1 MPLFCDVA
9 LAVPLD
15 MAFTYAIPPGME
27 PVVGGRV
34 LVPFRQQRMSGI
46 VVELHDRAPQG
57 IDDFRNDGKEER
69 VRPQGLQPDFL
80 AMPGSAANEVAER
93 VEFETSAAKA
103 AIENN
108 PLTAALKR
116 CATPNQIFP
125 AASKAAPVHKS
136 VPADPPISKASSNA
150 KAAWIRSVIEAL
162 DVAPVLDEQLLKL
175 GRWIADYYLAPIGEV
190 FRTMLPLVAEFKRTI
205 TYRITDQG
213 HMALHL
219 AGMSGSPARSQR
231 TPDEQLVEFR
241 VLDYLA
247 EREGVREQSLRG
259 ATKVSKA
266 LLAGMVRKKWIA
278 REDVSAV
285 RDAVRT
291 IKVAVLLGAEAASEG
306 KIAEAS
312 PPPDGPEARPHTETQ
327 HPQNERSAGDSP
339 AVAGA
344 TSPRS
349 SLAKKLNNNQRALI
363 DALAAAGG
371 RLPVET
377 LRDLDV
383 PRTTLATLVR
393 RGLIEIVEE
402 PEDRT
407 APKLKPR
414 RSPFEF
420 EFSPAQKEAVK
431 QILESVGAR
440 KFTGMLLHGVTGS
453 GKTAVYLAVMREVL
467 EQGRSSILLVP
478 EIGLTPAMAADL
490 IQVFGDE
497 VAILHSGLSDDE
509 RAEQW
514 HRIKR
519 GEARVVVGTRSA
531 VFAPVSDL
539 ALVIVDEE
547 QDSSYKQEETPRY
560 HARDVAVMRAKMA
573 GAVVVLG
580 SATPSLESYYNA
592 KKHKYALLELPD
604 RVEQRPLPEVEILDM
619 RQEFQETGQEQVI
632 SRKLAEEIRE
642 RLEKKEQVMVLLNR
656 RGYSPVV
663 LCRACGE
670 TLQCKNC
677 AVSMTHHK
685 REHKMECHY
694 CGHVAQIP
702 NKCAKCG
709 SEYVY
714 FVGTG
719 SEKLEELLHGMFPQA
734 RIGRLDRDTVR
745 GREDF
750 ERALNALNE
759 GELDMLVGT
768 QMIAKGHDVH
778 GVTLVGVV
786 GADHALS
793 LPDFRAAERTFQLLT
808 QVAGRAGRGNSPGKV
823 VLQTYFPDHYA
834 VQFAARHDFAGFY
847 DKELQFRSWMHY
859 PPYSA
864 IANVVIRSEKLDE
877 ALAWSGELGR
887 WFEKTR
893 HEGIRVLGP
902 AAAPILRLKRDY
914 RYHFILKSPSREKM
928 NALLRAML
936 KEAAA
941 KKIPRTQVIV
951 DVDAVWLM

>member
-15 MAFTYAIPPGME
+15 MVFTYANPSGME

-46 VVELHDRAPQG
+46 VVDLHDRPPQ
-57 IDDFRNDGKEER
+57 INTK
-69 VRPQGLQPDFL
+69 
-80 AMPGSAANEVAER
+80 
-93 VEFETSAAKA
+93 K
-103 AIENN
+103 
-108 PLTAALKR
+108 
-116 CATPNQIFP
+116 
-125 AASKAAPVHKS
+125 
-136 VPADPPISKASSNA
+136 
-150 KAAWIRSVIEAL
+150 VIEAL
-162 DVAPVLDEQLLKL
+162 DLSPVLDEQLLKL
-175 GRWIADYYLAPIGEV
+175 GKWIADYYLAPVGEV
-190 FRTMLPLVAEFKRTI
+190 FRTMLPLSAEFKRAI
-205 TYRITDQG
+205 TYRITGEGQ
-213 HMALHL
+213 MALHL
-219 AGMSGSPARSQR
+219 AGMSGSPARSRR

-247 EREGVREQSLRG
+247 ERESVREERLRG
-259 ATKVSKA
+259 ATGVSKA
-266 LLAGMVRKKWIA
+266 LLTGMVRKKWIA
-278 REDVSAV
+278 REDVSAA
-285 RDAVRT
+285 RDAART
-291 IKVAVLLGAEAASEG
+291 VKVALLRSIETSVPPLTEFDDGAPG
-306 KIAEAS
+306 V
-312 PPPDGPEARPHTETQ
+312 PARST
-327 HPQNERSAGDSP
+327 GDSP
-339 AVAGA
+339 AVARA
-344 TSPRS
+344 SRLRS
-349 SLAKKLNNNQRALI
+349 LPPPKLNHNQRTLI
-363 DALAAAGG
+363 ETLAAAGG
-371 RLPVET
+371 RVAVET
-377 LRDLDV
+377 IRGLDV
-383 PRTTLATLVR
+383 PRTTLSTLVR
-393 RGLIEIVEE
+393 RGLVELIDE
-402 PEDRT
+402 PQGFT
-407 APKLKPR
+407 MSKIKPR
-414 RSPFEF
+414 PSPFEF
-420 EFSPAQKEAVK
+420 EFNPAQKEALAKALDGV
-431 QILESVGAR
+431 SSR
-440 KFTGMLLHGVTGS
+440 KFSGMLLHGVTGS
-453 GKTAVYLAVMREVL
+453 GKTAVYLAGMREVL

-478 EIGLTPAMAADL
+478 EIGLTPALAADL
-490 IQVFGDE
+490 HQAFGDE
-497 VAILHSGLSDDE
+497 VAILHSGLTHAE

-539 ALVIVDEE
+539 ALLIVDEE

-592 KKHKYALLELPD
+592 KKNKYALVELPD

-619 RQEFQETGQEQVI
+619 RQEFQETGHEQVI

-642 RLEKKEQVMVLLNR
+642 RLEKKEQVIVLLNR
-656 RGYSPVV
+656 RGYSPLA
-663 LCRACGE
+663 LCRACGK

-694 CGHVAQIP
+694 CGYVARIP
-702 NKCAKCG
+702 DKCAHCG

-786 GADHALS
+786 GADTALG

-808 QVAGRAGRGNSPGKV
+808 QVAGRAGRGQSPGKV

-859 PPYSA
+859 PPYTA

-887 WFEKTR
+887 WFEQTR

-914 RYHFILKSPSREKM
+914 RYHFILKSPSREQM
-928 NALLRAML
+928 NTLLRAML
-936 KEAAA
+936 AEAAA
-941 KKIPRTQVIV
+941 RKIPRTQIIV

>member
-15 MAFTYAIPPGME
+15 MVFTYSIPPGME

-34 LVPFRQQRMSGI
+34 LVPFRQQRLSGI
-46 VVELHDRAPQG
+46 VVELHDRPPQV
-57 IDDFRNDGKEER
+57 N
-69 VRPQGLQPDFL
+69 
-80 AMPGSAANEVAER
+80 
-93 VEFETSAAKA
+93 TSQVK
-103 AIENN
+103 I
-108 PLTAALKR
+108 K
-116 CATPNQIFP
+116 
-125 AASKAAPVHKS
+125 K
-136 VPADPPISKASSNA
+136 
-150 KAAWIRSVIEAL
+150 VIEAL
-162 DVAPVLDEQLLKL
+162 DLAPVLDEHLLKL
-175 GRWIADYYLAPIGEV
+175 GKWIADYYLAPVGEV
-190 FRTMLPLVAEFKRTI
+190 FRTMLPLSAEFKRAVA
-205 TYRITDQG
+205 YRITDEG
-213 HMALHL
+213 RMALHL
-219 AGMSGSPARSQR
+219 AGTSGSPARSKR

-247 EREGVREQSLRG
+247 ERENVREERLRG
-259 ATKVSKA
+259 ATRVGRA
-266 LLAGMVRKKWIA
+266 LLSGMMRKNWIA
-278 REDVSAV
+278 REDVSAA
-285 RDAVRT
+285 RDAARVVK
-291 IKVAVLLGAEAASEG
+291 IAVLLAAEEG
-306 KIAEAS
+306 GE
-312 PPPDGPEARPHTETQ
+312 GARPHTG
-327 HPQNERSAGDSP
+327 RAG
-339 AVAGA
+339 
-344 TSPRS
+344 T
-349 SLAKKLNNNQRALI
+349 AKKLNENQRTLI
-363 DALAAAGG
+363 ETLAASGG
-371 RLPVET
+371 RLPVEA
-377 LRDLDV
+377 LRGVDV
-383 PRTTLATLVR
+383 PRTTLGTLVR
-393 RGLIEIVEE
+393 RGLIELVDE
-402 PEDRT
+402 PQEFT
-407 APKLKPR
+407 GSLSKLKPR
-414 RSPFEF
+414 QSPFEF
-420 EFSPAQKEAVK
+420 EFSVAQKEALAK
-431 QILESVGAR
+431 IGEAVGSR
-440 KFTGMLLHGVTGS
+440 KFSGLLLHGITGS
-453 GKTAVYLAVMREVL
+453 GKTAVYLACMRQVL
-467 EQGRSSILLVP
+467 DAGRSSILLVP
-478 EIGLTPAMAADL
+478 EIGLTPAVAADL
-490 IQVFGDE
+490 HQVFGDE
-497 VAILHSGLSDDE
+497 VAILHSGLSDAE

-514 HRIKR
+514 HRIRR
-519 GEARVVVGTRSA
+519 GEARVVAGTRSA

-573 GAVVVLG
+573 GATVVLG

-592 KKHKYALLELPD
+592 KKNKYALVELPD
-604 RVEQRPLPEVEILDM
+604 RVEMRPLPEVEIVDM

-663 LCRACGE
+663 LCRACGK

-685 REHKMECHY
+685 RDGKMECHY
-694 CGHVAQIP
+694 CGHVEHIP
-702 NKCAKCG
+702 DKCALCG

-750 ERALNALNE
+750 EHALNALNE
-759 GELDMLVGT
+759 GALDMLVGT
-768 QMIAKGHDVH
+768 QMIAKGHDIH

-786 GADHALS
+786 GADMALG

-808 QVAGRAGRGNSPGKV
+808 QVAGRAGRGQSPGKV
-823 VLQTYFPDHYA
+823 VLQTYFQEHYA

-847 DKELQFRSWMHY
+847 EKELQFRSWMHY

-864 IANVVIRSEKLDE
+864 IANVLVRSEKLDE
-877 ALAWSGELGR
+877 ALTWSGELGR

-902 AAAPILRLKRDY
+902 AAAPITRLKRDY

-936 KEAAA
+936 AEAAA
-941 KKIPRTQVIV
+941 RKIPRTQVIV